1 MYIKNNM
8 LLCKVKD
15 NRQRHYIA
23 KIEVTNEEKAKVR
36 FNELNIAEPKVYA
49 VRDYVISVK
58 QFDSKNQLIKII
70 SK

>member
-36 FNELNIAEPKVYA
+36 FNELNIAEPKVYD
-49 VRDYVISVK
+49 V
-58 QFDSKNQLIKII
+58 
-70 SK
+70 